1 MKPSTKTKLI
11 RIGNSRGVRIPKS
24 MIEQLGLEG
33 DLTLD
38 LRPDGL
44 LIRPVSSARAGWAE
58 QFQAMASRGDDRL
71 LDAVA
76 PDTTCDKEQWELQS
90 SLLH

>member
-1 MKPSTKTKLI
+1 MKPSTKTKLV

-24 MIEQLGLEG
+24 VIEQLGLEG

-58 QFQAMASRGDDRL
+58 RFRAMAAKGDDRL
-71 LDAVA
+71 LDADA
-76 PDTTCDKEQWELQS
+76 IDSQCAAW
-90 SLLH
+90 

>member
-1 MKPSTKTKLI
+1 MKPSTKTKLV

-44 LIRPVSSARAGWAE
+44 LIRPVPSARAGWAE
-58 QFQAMASRGDDRL
+58 QFQAMAARGDDRL
-71 LDAVA
+71 LDA
-76 PDTTCDKEQWELQS
+76 DTACSTWDEGEWTW
-90 SLLH
+90 